1 MKKLIFITSFILF
14 VNLLLAQSNKS
25 SVGLRLGTPIAAS
38 YKTYLSEDTA
48 LEAILGFGNYSRY
61 VNYTNFRIAYLKNKD
76 IPSIDLT
83 GLSWYYGGGAG
94 VFLWSYDD
102 LFFRE
107 STSTFAFGL
116 SGYIG
121 LEYNINNL
129 PLSISLDWAP
139 TIILSGFGSGLGA
152 GYGSIA
158 VRYSL

>member
-38 YKTYLSEDTA
+38 YKTYLSENTA
-48 LEAILGFGNYSRY
+48 LEAILGFANYSRY

-94 VFLWSYDD
+94 VFL
-102 LFFRE
+102 
-107 STSTFAFGL
+107 
-116 SGYIG
+116 
-121 LEYNINNL
+121 
-129 PLSISLDWAP
+129 
-139 TIILSGFGSGLGA
+139 
-152 GYGSIA
+152 
-158 VRYSL
+158 